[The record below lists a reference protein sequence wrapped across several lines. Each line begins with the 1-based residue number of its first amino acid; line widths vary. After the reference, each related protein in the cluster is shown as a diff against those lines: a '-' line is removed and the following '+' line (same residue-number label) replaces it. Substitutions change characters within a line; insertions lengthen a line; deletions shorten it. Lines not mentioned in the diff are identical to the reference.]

1 MSGTGNSRGNPS
13 LGDILR
19 SIAVLGAIILT
30 LFVVG
35 RLVTIT
41 PDQPTRAVDYRE
53 AVESSR
59 TVADFDLYAPR
70 SLPKGW
76 RATSVRFEDNAWHLG
91 VVTDE
96 DDYVGLEQVPDST
109 KRAIEQFGKGSR
121 AFGETVI
128 GGETWSLRTGPR
140 DDLTY
145 VRRDHAGSEG
155 DMTIVVTG
163 TAPRPVMERY
173 ISSLSSS

>member
-1 MSGTGNSRGNPS
+1 M
-13 LGDILR
+13 GDIFR
-19 SIAVLGAIILT
+19 SIAVLGGIILT

-35 RLVTIT
+35 RIVTIT

-53 AVESSR
+53 ALESSR
-59 TVADFDLYAPR
+59 TVAEFDLYAPR
-70 SLPKGW
+70 SLPEGW
-76 RATSVRFEDNAWHLG
+76 RATSVRFEENAWHLG

-96 DDYVGLEQVPDST
+96 DDYVGLEQVTDST
-109 KRAIEQFGKGSR
+109 KRAIDRFGQGSR

-128 GGETWSLRTGPR
+128 GGETWSLRTGPD

-145 VRRDHAGSEG
+145 VRRDTGN
-155 DMTIVVTG
+155 TIVVTG

-173 ISSLSSS
+173 ISSLSAS

>member
-1 MSGTGNSRGNPS
+1 MSGTGTSRGNPS
-13 LGDILR
+13 MGDIFR
-19 SIAVLGAIILT
+19 SIAVLGGIILT

-35 RLVTIT
+35 RIVTIT

-59 TVADFDLYAPR
+59 TVAEFDLYAPR
-70 SLPKGW
+70 SLPEGW
-76 RATSVRFEDNAWHLG
+76 RATSVRFEENAWHLG
-91 VVTDE
+91 VVTDD
-96 DDYVGLEQVPDST
+96 DDYIGLEQVTDST
-109 KRAIEQFGKGSR
+109 KRAIERFGEGSS

-128 GGETWSLRTGPR
+128 GGETWSLRTGPD

-145 VRRDHAGSEG
+145 VRRDTGN
-155 DMTIVVTG
+155 TIVVTG

-173 ISSLSSS
+173 ISSLSPS

>member
-1 MSGTGNSRGNPS
+1 MSGTGSSRGNPS
-13 LGDILR
+13 MGDIFR
-19 SIAVLGAIILT
+19 SIAVLGGIILT

-35 RLVTIT
+35 RIVTIT

-59 TVADFDLYAPR
+59 TVAEFDLYAPR
-70 SLPKGW
+70 SLPEGW
-76 RATSVRFEDNAWHLG
+76 RATSVRFEENAWHLG

-96 DDYVGLEQVPDST
+96 DDYVGLEQVADST
-109 KRAIEQFGKGSR
+109 KRAIERFGEGSR
-121 AFGETVI
+121 AVGESVI
-128 GGETWSLRTGPR
+128 GGETWSLRTGPD

-145 VRRDHAGSEG
+145 VRRDTRN
-155 DMTIVVTG
+155 TIVVTG

-173 ISSLSSS
+173 ISSLSAS

>member
-1 MSGTGNSRGNPS
+1 MSGTGSSRGNPTM
-13 LGDILR
+13 GDIFR

-30 LFVVG
+30 LFVIG

-41 PDQPTRAVDYRE
+41 PDQPTRAVDYQQ

-59 TVADFDLYAPR
+59 TVADFDLYAPD
-70 SLPKGW
+70 SLPRGW
-76 RATSVRFEDNAWHLG
+76 RATSVRFEESSWHLG

-96 DDYVGLEQVPDST
+96 DDYVGLEQVRDSAQ
-109 KRAIEQFGKGSR
+109 RAVERFGKGSR
-121 AFGETVI
+121 AYGQTVI
-128 GGETWSLRTGPR
+128 GGENWALRTGPR

-145 VRRDHAGSEG
+145 VRQDAE
-155 DMTIVVTG
+155 MAIIVTG